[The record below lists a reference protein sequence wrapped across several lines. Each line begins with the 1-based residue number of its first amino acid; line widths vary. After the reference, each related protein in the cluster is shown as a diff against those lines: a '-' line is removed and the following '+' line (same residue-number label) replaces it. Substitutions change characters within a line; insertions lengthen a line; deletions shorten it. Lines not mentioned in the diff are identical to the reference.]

1 MDSLVII
8 DGAVLWVIV
17 ILAILMIFGFIFM
30 GREYIETVREK
41 DRLNRRLRQKQNEFA
56 EVNRELIKTKAA
68 YYRLT
73 DKPLEL
79 E

>member
-8 DGAVLWVIV
+8 DGVVLWVIV

-30 GREYIETVREK
+30 GREYIETVREN

-79 E
+79 K

>member
-8 DGAVLWVIV
+8 DGVVLWVIV

-30 GREYIETVREK
+30 GREYIETVREN
-41 DRLNRRLRQKQNEFA
+41 DRLNRKLRQKQNEFA

>member
-8 DGAVLWVIV
+8 DGVVLWVIV

-30 GREYIETVREK
+30 GREYIETVREN

>member
-1 MDSLVII
+1 MDSIVII
-8 DGAVLWVIV
+8 DGVVLWVIV
-17 ILAILMIFGFIFM
+17 ILAILMIFGFIAM
-30 GREYIETVREK
+30 GREYIETVREN
-41 DRLNRRLRQKQNEFA
+41 DRLNRRLRQKQNEYV

>member
-8 DGAVLWVIV
+8 DGVVLWVIV

-30 GREYIETVREK
+30 GREYIETVREN
-41 DRLNRRLRQKQNEFA
+41 DRLNRRLRQKQTEFA

-79 E
+79 K

>member
-8 DGAVLWVIV
+8 DGVVLWVIV

-30 GREYIETVREK
+30 GREYIETVREN

-79 E
+79 

>member
-8 DGAVLWVIV
+8 DGVVLWVIV
-17 ILAILMIFGFIFM
+17 ILAILMILGFIFM
-30 GREYIETVREK
+30 GREYIETVREN

-79 E
+79 K